1 MTVDNQVEVDAFMD
15 ANFSAWGLDVFHLSD
30 LTAGR
35 SLQFVGWEAL
45 RQGGFLSEF
54 DIDVDKAHCFLRRV
68 ESCYASSESVPYHN
82 SLHAADVTHSVH
94 ALLGTLG
101 FGQYFG
107 PLSRFALLLGAMV
120 HDMGHD
126 GRNNAFHTNV
136 QDHFALTYNDRSVL
150 ENYHVSQ
157 AFRLLKESPEANLLD
172 ALDKEEIVLVRKD
185 MVDSI
190 LATDMAHHFRGVE
203 TIKSYIEKL
212 DLDPA
217 DWEAEPA
224 ALSALQA
231 MLLHAAD
238 IGNPGKPAALSD
250 RWTDLLRQEFYSQ
263 GDLEKSL
270 GLTVSPLCDR
280 DVKKFASSQV
290 GFIQFIVRPTWNAL
304 ESLSPAVAVVSREIC
319 LNLALWEGHKA
330 AEEVEGAE
338 GL

>member
-1 MTVDNQVEVDAFMD
+1 MTVDNQVEVDAFME
-15 ANFSAWGLDVFHLSD
+15 ANFSAWGLDVFQLSK

-45 RQGGFLSEF
+45 RQGGFLEEF
-54 DIDVDKAHCFLRRV
+54 DIDVDKAHCFLTRV
-68 ESCYASSESVPYHN
+68 ESCYASSDSVPYHN

-185 MVDSI
+185 MVDSV

-203 TIKSYIEKL
+203 TIKNYIETL
-212 DLDPA
+212 DLDTA
-217 DWEAEPA
+217 DWEEELA

-280 DVKKFASSQV
+280 DVQKFASSQV
-290 GFIQFIVRPTWNAL
+290 GFIQFIVRPTWDAL
-304 ESLSPAVAVVSREIC
+304 EALSPAVALVSREIC
-319 LNLALWEGHKA
+319 LNLAR
-330 AEEVEGAE
+330 
-338 GL
+338 